1 MKVVH
6 IYRDDTM
13 DDINISTIKHIS
25 DYSKSQG
32 ENDISLLYT
41 WLYESHEF
49 HCYGW
54 YDGESGFENKH
65 ELPPGGNSTFLEEDS
80 SSQLLFGDLFIC
92 QMDVA
97 TTQYVDC
104 DISEYGEFYNM
115 CFEGFHNIL
124 SSEEEED
131 TEDVNDDENDVNDV
145 NVVNDEIDVET
156 DDDTDDDIESEDEL
170 IPEIHSELEIDTH
183 LYE

>member
-6 IYRDDTM
+6 IHRDDTM
-13 DDINISTIKHIS
+13 DDITIS
-25 DYSKSQG
+25 DIQDISEHSKSQG
-32 ENDISLLYT
+32 NNMITLLYT
-41 WLYESHEF
+41 WLYESREF

-54 YDGESGFENKH
+54 YDGEPGFENKH

-80 SSQLLFGDLFIC
+80 STQILFGDLFIC

-97 TTQYVDC
+97 STHYVDC

-115 CFEGFHNIL
+115 CFEGFHDIL
-124 SSEEEED
+124 SSDEEED
-131 TEDVNDDENDVNDV
+131 KMDHVMSDE
-145 NVVNDEIDVET
+145 ET
-156 DDDTDDDIESEDEL
+156 QLDINEMDTDDDIESEDEL

-183 LYE
+183 MYE

>member
-6 IYRDDTM
+6 IHRDDTM
-13 DDINISTIKHIS
+13 DDITIS
-25 DYSKSQG
+25 DIQDISEHSKSQG
-32 ENDISLLYT
+32 NNMITLLYT
-41 WLYESHEF
+41 WLYESREF

-54 YDGESGFENKH
+54 YDGEPGFENKH

-80 SSQLLFGDLFIC
+80 STQILFGDLFIC

-97 TTQYVDC
+97 STHYVDC

-115 CFEGFHNIL
+115 CFEGFHDIL
-124 SSEEEED
+124 SSDEEED
-131 TEDVNDDENDVNDV
+131 EMDHIMSDE
-145 NVVNDEIDVET
+145 ET
-156 DDDTDDDIESEDEL
+156 QLDINEMDTDDDIESEDEL

-183 LYE
+183 MYE

>member
-6 IYRDDTM
+6 IHRDDTM
-13 DDINISTIKHIS
+13 DDITIS
-25 DYSKSQG
+25 DIQDISEHSKSQG
-32 ENDISLLYT
+32 NNMITLLYT
-41 WLYESHEF
+41 WLYESREF

-54 YDGESGFENKH
+54 YDGEPGFENKH

-80 SSQLLFGDLFIC
+80 STQILFGDLFIC

-97 TTQYVDC
+97 STHYVDC

-115 CFEGFHNIL
+115 CFEGFHDIL
-124 SSEEEED
+124 SSDEEED
-131 TEDVNDDENDVNDV
+131 EMDHVMSDE
-145 NVVNDEIDVET
+145 ET
-156 DDDTDDDIESEDEL
+156 QLDINEMDTDDDIESEDEL

-183 LYE
+183 MYE

>member
-97 TTQYVDC
+97 STHYVDC

-115 CFEGFHNIL
+115 CFEGFHDIL
-124 SSEEEED
+124 SSDEEED
-131 TEDVNDDENDVNDV
+131 EMDHVMSDE
-145 NVVNDEIDVET
+145 ET
-156 DDDTDDDIESEDEL
+156 QLDINEMDTDDDIESEDEL

-183 LYE
+183 MYE